1 MTNDRKSLLDVNFL
15 IALAWPNHVHHN
27 LAKQWFHANHAE
39 GWSTCPITQTAF
51 VRISSNP
58 KIIEDA
64 VTPIVAVSLLKKYTE
79 RKTHFFL
86 PNNIDFSDQE
96 EYPISLLHGHRQVTD
111 LYLILLARHNDANL
125 VTLDGKLVNAVKGT
139 EFENYVLNALES

>member
-15 IALAWPNHVHHN
+15 IALAWPNHVHHSI
-27 LAKQWFHANHAE
+27 AKKWFHNHHAE
-39 GWSTCPITQTAF
+39 GWSTCPMTQAAF

-64 VTPIVAVSLLKKYTE
+64 VTPIEALNLLKKYTE
-79 RKTHFFL
+79 RKTHLFL
-86 PNNIDFSDQE
+86 PNTVDFSAQE
-96 EYPISLLHGHRQVTD
+96 EYPVSLLHGHRQVTD
-111 LYLILLARHNDANL
+111 FYLLLLARSNDAVL

-139 EFENYVLNALES
+139 EFEDYVLNALSY

>member
-15 IALAWPNHVHHN
+15 IALAWPNHVHHEY
-27 LAKQWFHANHAE
+27 AGRWFQGNSDG
-39 GWSTCPITQTAF
+39 GWATCPMTQTAF

-58 KIIEDA
+58 KIIEEA
-64 VTPIVAVSLLKKYTE
+64 ATPIEAVNLLKKYTE

-86 PNNIDFSDQE
+86 SNTVDFSAQD
-96 EYPISLLHGHRQVTD
+96 EYPISLLHGHKQVTD
-111 LYLILLARHNDANL
+111 FYLLLVARYNDTNL

-139 EFENYVLNALES
+139 KFEDYVLNALVN